1 MANFLPNNN
10 AGLLQPPVNA
20 QPQGLFAKP
29 RTTYESLERFIP
41 PELRGLIPSWQGV
54 GDAVRTGLEIFGPQ
68 ADVYAMKT
76 SAANTMRSLLDP
88 DKSTPDKIR
97 EGLLGSAYTAAAIP
111 MMFWPGTIAWHGTPH
126 RWAAEPGYPHGR
138 PRLDKMG
145 TGEGAQAYGRG
156 FYSAKA
162 EKVGREYAD
171 ALAQRKLLVDGEV
184 DDSQILRTAIT
195 SSGSPEAHIRQIKKG
210 LVNKRQKLEEAD
222 RTDLGGFSEYSL
234 YKGEIDYLENNIKTL
249 EPYIGKKIGFGQ
261 SSNLYKL
268 DIPDADTAKFL
279 DYDAPLDAQ
288 PQVVKDAIKK
298 AGFWPDEL
306 VDPNRTG
313 NWALGSHKTKVRLDR
328 VYGGDI
334 FHNMQAQLGEDG
346 ATAALRDA
354 DVPGLRFK
362 DQLSRG
368 KAVDYPGTM
377 EAVRIGSKTAEDYGV
392 GYWEELRN
400 LVSKSRHSLEESQG
414 RILKVIR
421 ERRKRWDDLS
431 IDPAYQHRDY
441 ARDQAKKWLAMEMDA
456 KNKGVAFGDPD
467 ITHNYV
473 TWDQD
478 VLNRTKMLEID
489 DQPVGLLGN

>member
-20 QPQGLFAKP
+20 QPQGLLAKP

-68 ADVYAMKT
+68 ADVHAMKT

-111 MMFWPGTIAWHGTPH
+111 MMAFPGTIAWHGTPH

-145 TGEGAQAYGRG
+145 TGEGMHGYGRG
-156 FYSAKA
+156 FY
-162 EKVGREYAD
+162 VAD
-171 ALAQRKLLVDGEV
+171 APKGAKTYQSKVAALQDGQRPTIDGKPINWNDPVETAAFELARHNGNRAAAADFHATTFRGGANNPAV
-184 DDSQILRTAIT
+184 QILR
-195 SSGSPEAHIRQIKKG
+195 SD
-210 LVNKRQKLEEAD
+210 QKLPD
-222 RTDLGGFSEYSL
+222 VTLPGHL
-234 YKGEIDYLENNIKTL
+234 YKH
-249 EPYIGKKIGFGQ
+249 
-261 SSNLYKL
+261 
-268 DIPDADTAKFL
+268 DIPDADTAKYL

-288 PQVVKDAIKK
+288 PQVVKDALKK
-298 AGFWPDEL
+298 EGFWPDG
-306 VDPNRTG
+306 DT
-313 NWALGSHKTKVRLDR
+313 DR
-328 VYGGDI
+328 IRGGDI
-334 FHNMQAQLGEDG
+334 FFRMDASGG
-346 ATAALRDA
+346 AEETLRKHG
-354 DVPGLRFK
+354 VPGLRVI
-362 DQLSRG
+362 DEGSRG
-368 KAVDYPGTM
+368 KKEG
-377 EAVRIGSKTAEDYGV
+377 
-392 GYWEELRN
+392 
-400 LVSKSRHSLEESQG
+400 
-414 RILKVIR
+414 
-421 ERRKRWDDLS
+421 
-431 IDPAYQHRDY
+431 
-441 ARDQAKKWLAMEMDA
+441 
-456 KNKGVAFGDPD
+456 

>member
-41 PELRGLIPSWQGV
+41 PELRGLIPSWPKAFQSPEKTALLG
-54 GDAVRTGLEIFGPQ
+54 AQTLGPQ
-68 ADVYAMKT
+68 ADLAAGLT
-76 SAANTMRSLLDP
+76 SWNNAWRGLLDSEQP
-88 DKSTPDKIR
+88 LSKRLQDF
-97 EGLLGSAYTAAAIP
+97 GVGSAYTAAALP
-111 MMFWPGTIAWHGTPH
+111 MMAFPGTIAWHGTPH

-195 SSGSPEAHIRQIKKG
+195 SSGSPEAHIRRIKKG

-234 YKGEIDYLENNIKTL
+234 YKHEIDYLENNIKTL

-288 PQVVKDAIKK
+288 PQVVKDALKK
-298 AGFWPDEL
+298 EGLWPDG
-306 VDPNRTG
+306 DT
-313 NWALGSHKTKVRLDR
+313 DR
-328 VYGGDI
+328 IRGGDI
-334 FHNMQAQLGEDG
+334 FHNMKAQLGEDG

-354 DVPGLRFK
+354 DVPGLRFQ

-377 EAVRIGSKTAEDYGV
+377 NAVRIGSKTAEDYGV

-421 ERRKRWDDLS
+421 ERRKGWDDLS
-431 IDPAYQHRDY
+431 TDPSYQYQDY
-441 ARDQAKKWLAMEMDA
+441 AKDQAKKWRSMEIDA
-456 KNKGVAFGDPD
+456 QSKGVAYGDPS

>member
-20 QPQGLFAKP
+20 EPQGLFAKP

-41 PELRGLIPSWQGV
+41 PELRGLIPSWPKAFQSPEQTALLG
-54 GDAVRTGLEIFGPQ
+54 AQTLGPQ
-68 ADVYAMKT
+68 ADLAAGLT
-76 SAANTMRSLLDP
+76 SWNNAWRGLLDSEQP
-88 DKSTPDKIR
+88 LSKRLQDF
-97 EGLLGSAYTAAAIP
+97 GVGSAYTAAALP

-145 TGEGAQAYGRG
+145 TGEGAQVRG
-156 FYSAKA
+156 KGHYSGQAKDTA
-162 EKVGREYAD
+162 KSYRQELGTRIEIDGKPFFAGGKRIGTTGDLEAD
-171 ALAQRKLLVDGEV
+171 DYLMANMGDVDKAIKEARA
-184 DDSQILRTAIT
+184 DDVY
-195 SSGSPEAHIRQIKKG
+195 SGSTSGNAAKILQ
-210 LVNKRQKLEEAD
+210 
-222 RTDLGGFSEYSL
+222 DL
-234 YKGEIDYLENNIKTL
+234 KPKIKTL
-249 EPYIGKKIGFGQ
+249 ESGH
-261 SSNLYKL
+261 LYKY

-288 PQVVKDAIKK
+288 PQVVKDALKK
-298 AGFWPDEL
+298 EGLWPDG
-306 VDPNRTG
+306 DT
-313 NWALGSHKTKVRLDR
+313 DR
-328 VYGGDI
+328 IRGGDI
-334 FHNMQAQLGEDG
+334 FFRMDASGG
-346 ATAALRDA
+346 AEETLRKHG
-354 DVPGLRFK
+354 VSGLRFQ

-377 EAVRIGSKTAEDYGV
+377 NAVRIGSKTAEDYGV

-421 ERRKRWDDLS
+421 ERRKGWDDLS
-431 IDPAYQHRDY
+431 TDPSYQYQDY
-441 ARDQAKKWLAMEMDA
+441 AKDQAKKWRSMEIDA
-456 KNKGVAFGDPD
+456 QSKGVAYGDPS

-489 DQPVGLLGN
+489 DQPVGLLGK